1 MSGSISYQPMLV
13 TNAYGGFSV
22 QSDGFV
28 QGVFSDDP
36 ATRFELAGG
45 VLASTETLPMWGGIL
60 LFENIPGAA
69 NTQTVEMGSQVG
81 RATAQP
87 ASGTPFAFS
96 VFNQAAGMIQT
107 PTSPVPLSSVNMG
120 VHYFRSGSN
129 ARIQVACDPAL
140 ASQEGASVVPGS
152 TTYSWDLQGQ
162 QLVAYTATAWA
173 QQAVSAAS
181 YTASTGTITFT
192 VGTGGPAV
200 GSWFTVTG
208 VSPAAYNG
216 TYKATTGTS
225 GTSIVTNVELVGGV
239 LTTPITTNPGSFV
252 SAGIMLANGGA
263 ATGFRVL
270 RFQIGNSLTVGYN
283 YNTGIAV
290 WNRLGSCAEILI

>member
-45 VLASTETLPMWGGIL
+45 VLASSETLPMWGGIL
-60 LFENIPGAA
+60 IYENIPGAA
-69 NTQTVEMGSQVG
+69 NTQTVEMGSLVG
-81 RATAQP
+81 RGTAQP
-87 ASGTPFAFS
+87 AAGTPFAFS

-107 PTSPVPLSSVNMG
+107 PTSPVPLASVNMG

-140 ASQEGASVVPGS
+140 AAQEGSSVYQSGNI
-152 TTYSWDLQGQ
+152 YSWDLQGQ
-162 QLVAYTATAWA
+162 QLVPYNTAAWTANTITN
-173 QQAVSAAS
+173 AS
-181 YTASTGTITFT
+181 FSNGTITFT
-192 VGTGGPAV
+192 A
-200 GSWFTVTG
+200 GSSPGMTAGAWFTVTG
-208 VSPAAYNG
+208 VTPSGYNG
-216 TYKATTGTS
+216 TYKAIS
-225 GTSIVTNVELVGGV
+225 GTSTTTLVTNIELIGGV
-239 LTTPITTNPGSFV
+239 LTTPIPTNPGSFV
-252 SAGIMLANGGA
+252 SAGVLQPNGGA

-283 YNTGIAV
+283 YNTGVAT
-290 WNRLGSCAEILI
+290 WNRGGSCAEILI